1 MKVLFLNAGNET
13 GGGMVHILQMLQS
26 LQQKGEGTFVLA
38 VLEEG
43 LLKERAEAL
52 GIETVCFSEMSFPFL
67 HELQFYIEQEN
78 FTHIHT
84 HGPRANVLIAFLR
97 RRLRPEFEWVTTV
110 HSNPLVDFAHKGL
123 RGKLLSKLHISALK
137 KADKMITVCEAF
149 QPVLKRTGVKK
160 PLMTTIRNGAQFTTK
175 MDEEAIVNDKR
186 RALGLADEHI
196 VFVQIARLEAVK
208 AHEKGLYAFRNIV
221 DKFPFARL
229 LFVGAGPLEGEL
241 KQLTEKLNL
250 EDYVTFLGERDD
262 VADLLKLS
270 HVSLLTSISEG
281 FPYVLLESA
290 QAKKPVIAT
299 DVGDV
304 RHLVHQDSVG
314 WLVEAGSEIGVVEAM
329 EAAIESKQD
338 GSLEKKGEALYEHAK
353 KEFSVKTQTEKLL
366 EVYREKI

>member
-13 GGGMVHILQMLQS
+13 GGGMVHILQMLQA
-26 LQQKGEGTFVLA
+26 LQQKEEGKFVLA

-43 LLKERAEAL
+43 LLKERAEAI
-52 GIETVCFSEMSFPFL
+52 GIETVCFSEMRFPFL
-67 HELQFYIEQEN
+67 QALQFYIEQEN
-78 FTHIHT
+78 FTHVHT
-84 HGPRANVLIAFLR
+84 HGPRANVLLAFLR
-97 RRLRPEFEWVTTV
+97 RRLRSEFEWVTTV

-123 RGKLLSKLHISALK
+123 YGKLLSKLHINALK

-149 QPVLKRTGVKK
+149 HPVLSQSGVKK
-160 PLMTTIRNGAQFTTK
+160 PFMTTIRNGAQFSTNS
-175 MDEEAIVNDKR
+175 DEEASVTEKR
-186 RALGLADEHI
+186 RALGLTDDHI

-208 AHEKGLYAFRNIV
+208 AHEKGLYAFKNIV

-241 KQLTEKLNL
+241 KQLTEELNL
-250 EDYVTFLGERDD
+250 TNHVIFLGERDD

-270 HVSLLTSISEG
+270 HVSLLTSMSEG

-304 RHLVHQDSVG
+304 RHLIHKDSVG

-329 EAAIESKQD
+329 EAAIISKRD
-338 GSLEKKGEALYEHAK
+338 GTLDKKGEALYAHAK
-353 KEFSVKTQTEKLL
+353 KKFSVKKQIERLL
-366 EVYREKI
+366 EVYRKEI